1 MMKSIMAKALA
12 TAALMA
18 FTTVAQ
24 AQEKVIWWD
33 FLGGGD
39 GVRMKTLIE
48 DFNKEHARTRSKSRR
63 PRSTGACRSTP
74 RCRPRPPS
82 AKALTS

>member
-1 MMKSIMAKALA
+1 MKSIMAKALA

-48 DFNKEHARTRSKSRR
+48 DFNKEKPARSRSRR
-63 PRSTGACRSTP
+63 RRSTGACPSTP
-74 RCRPRPPS
+74 RCRPPPRS
-82 AKALTS
+82 AKAPT